1 MCPIWGK
8 VAFMAGS
15 RLAGGKKEYKVRWE
29 GYGEKHDSW
38 EPMENLS
45 NLVQEMAAFDLAK
58 EKANLLSSW
67 NCAVWMLS
75 SEVVVR
81 AASDSPAGEQKL
93 RLAAASAQGAARAR
107 DVRAR
112 QSICAEQ
119 ESRHE
124 VLSTQVP
131 RPTKSSNAPWL
142 LLRPAVSPTG
152 VLLTLLLVGA
162 RHYSPLL
169 LVPLREG

>member
-1 MCPIWGK
+1 M
-8 VAFMAGS
+8 F
-15 RLAGGKKEYKVRWE
+15 
-29 GYGEKHDSW
+29 
-38 EPMENLS
+38 
-45 NLVQEMAAFDLAK
+45 
-58 EKANLLSSW
+58 SS
-67 NCAVWMLS
+67 A
-75 SEVVVR
+75 VVVR
-81 AASDSPAGEQKL
+81 AASIGPAGEQKL
-93 RLAAASAQGAARAR
+93 RLAAASVQGAARAR